1 MTISEQIV
9 AKRKSLNLSQ
19 KELAEKLDVTDKTVS
34 RWERGVSIPDVEM
47 LKKLSIVINIDLNAV
62 FSAIDVSINENEKID
77 YEAIK
82 QFRISYI
89 VAMICFVFASIL
101 FLILNK
107 SQYPDTD
114 IILQV
119 LFPTFFILAILA
131 ILTGIIIFGIKI
143 VGYTM
148 IVKRKKFKRI
158 YKKEIAV
165 SCVVL
170 TISFILIIISLIL

>member
-19 KELAEKLDVTDKTVS
+19 KELNL
-34 RWERGVSIPDVEM
+34 
-47 LKKLSIVINIDLNAV
+47 DLNEV
-62 FSAIDVSINENEKID
+62 FSAIDVNINENEKID

-82 QFRISYI
+82 HFRISYI

-114 IILQV
+114 AILQV
-119 LFPTFFILAILA
+119 LFPTFFILAIL
-131 ILTGIIIFGIKI
+131 TGIIIFSIKI
-143 VGYTM
+143 VECTM
-148 IVKRKKFKRI
+148 IVKRKKYKRI
-158 YKKEIAV
+158 YRKEIAV

-170 TISFILIIISLIL
+170 TISFIFMIISLIL

>member
-19 KELAEKLDVTDKTVS
+19 KELNL
-34 RWERGVSIPDVEM
+34 
-47 LKKLSIVINIDLNAV
+47 DLNEV
-62 FSAIDVSINENEKID
+62 FSAIDVNINENEKID

-82 QFRISYI
+82 HFRISYI

-114 IILQV
+114 AILQV
-119 LFPTFFILAILA
+119 LFPTFFILAIL
-131 ILTGIIIFGIKI
+131 TGIIIFSIKI
-143 VGYTM
+143 VEYTM
-148 IVKRKKFKRI
+148 IVKRKKYKRI
-158 YKKEIAV
+158 YRKEIAV

-170 TISFILIIISLIL
+170 TISFIFMIISLIL

>member
-19 KELAEKLDVTDKTVS
+19 KELNL
-34 RWERGVSIPDVEM
+34 
-47 LKKLSIVINIDLNAV
+47 DLNEV
-62 FSAIDVSINENEKID
+62 FSAIDVNINENEKID

-82 QFRISYI
+82 HFRISYI

-114 IILQV
+114 AILQA
-119 LFPTFFILAILA
+119 LFPTFFILAIL
-131 ILTGIIIFGIKI
+131 TGIIIFSIKI
-143 VGYTM
+143 VEYTM
-148 IVKRKKFKRI
+148 IVKRKKYKRI
-158 YKKEIAV
+158 YRKEIAV

-170 TISFILIIISLIL
+170 TISFIFMIISLIL